1 MGEVVLL
8 QQCHHI
14 GYCHLLL
21 GRHEGESLLVE
32 GRVHTDSDMALTLVE
47 ESLELVLNTHTAHG
61 DALGAPLIPPLG
73 SEHLCGTQHIV
84 EIVHRFALTH
94 KHDIGEG

>member
-1 MGEVVLL
+1 MGEVILL
-8 QQCHHI
+8 EQCHNV

-32 GRVHTDSDMALTLVE
+32 RRVHTDGDVALALVE
-47 ESLELVLNTHTAHG
+47 ESLELVLYTHTADG
-61 DALGAPLIPPLG
+61 DALGAPLIPPIG
-73 SEHLCGTQHIV
+73 SEHLSGSQHVV
-84 EIVHRFALTH
+84 EVVHRFALTH